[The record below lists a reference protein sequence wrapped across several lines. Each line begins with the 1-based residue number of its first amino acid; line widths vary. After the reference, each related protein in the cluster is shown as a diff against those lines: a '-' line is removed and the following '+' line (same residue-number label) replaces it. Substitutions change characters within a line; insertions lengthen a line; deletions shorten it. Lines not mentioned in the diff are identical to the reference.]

1 MDEMVTNG
9 NRLVSSVH
17 ALKRSNIDDG
27 GFAISASL
35 LSEAEQRT
43 VINALGQIQG
53 AGRRRVLGVPEVAR
67 LARSKKLLQLV
78 ECYTSPMAIPVR
90 AIYFDKSPQANWLVS
105 WHQDLTVG
113 VREKVDIPGFGP
125 WSVKDGM
132 PHVQAPVEILERML
146 AVRVHLD
153 NCNESNGALR
163 VLPGTHRLGRL
174 SPERIRQLRV
184 QTPEKVCCLSEGDAL
199 LMRPLLLHA
208 SGKSQAVGH
217 RRVLHIEY
225 ANPELPGGLQWAEK

>member
-1 MDEMVTNG
+1 MVTNG

-17 ALKRSNIDDG
+17 ALKRSNIDDD

-35 LSEAEQRT
+35 LLDGGQRALL
-43 VINALGQIQG
+43 NALGEVHG
-53 AGRRRVLGVPEVAR
+53 PGRRGVLGVSEVAR
-67 LARSKKLLQLV
+67 LAHSEKLLQLV
-78 ECYTSPMAIPVR
+78 QGYTSATVLPVR
-90 AIYFDKSPQANWLVS
+90 AIYFDKSPQANWFVG
-105 WHQDLTVG
+105 WHQDLTLA
-113 VREKVDIPGFGP
+113 VREKIDVLDFGP
-125 WSVKDGM
+125 WSVKDGV

-153 NCNESNGALR
+153 NCDESNGALR

-174 SPERIRQLRV
+174 SPERIRKLRV
-184 QTPEKVCCLSEGDAL
+184 EVAEKVCCLSAGDAL

-217 RRVLHIEY
+217 RRLLHIEY
-225 ANPELPGGLQWAEK
+225 ASPELPGGLRWLEE